1 MKSFDRNLH
10 FFRNFL
16 LKNEENADILVTTIY
31 QGYIMLLQFQCKNH
45 RSIKDEITF
54 SMLTSSDDSHEKK
67 LIKNLGEGNYI
78 SRCASLYGANGSGK
92 TSIISAILYMKQ
104 FVVGSNSYQNES
116 QIARLPH
123 KLTVDSPTKYS
134 INFEKNGIVYHYSF
148 EYDDKEILAESLYY
162 WPNGKKAMVFERT
175 SKIVNNEP
183 TFKFST
189 EFRKIGENC
198 RGRLKS
204 FKLLLSVAFSETNI
218 EYIADVF
225 NFFQNDLVILFSNEP
240 SNWLQYS
247 IDMLKKDVELR
258 KIFLDFLHSIGSDI
272 LDLALDTQIRTFS
285 EKELLNFPPEV
296 RPAFTNQKLRLD
308 ILNLKYKD
316 FDINI
321 NDESEGIKK
330 LFAMVCPLIDIIR
343 NNKLFF
349 CDEIENS
356 LHSSIVLEIIRRFF
370 NNEKSTAQLI
380 FATHNTEILDLNIM
394 RRDQIWFTELEK
406 TERKTDLYSLSDI
419 KNVRKDEAVQKG
431 YIAGKYGAIPMIN
444 TEIQKICEEC

>member
-1 MKSFDRNLH
+1 
-10 FFRNFL
+10 
-16 LKNEENADILVTTIY
+16 
-31 QGYIMLLQFQCKNH
+31 MLLQFQCKNH
-45 RSIKDEITF
+45 RSIKDEIIF
-54 SMLTSSDDSHEKK
+54 SMLASSDDSHEEK
-67 LIKNLGEGNYI
+67 LIKNLREGNYI

-92 TSIISAILYMKQ
+92 TSIISAISYMKQ
-104 FVVGSNSYQNES
+104 LVVSSNSYQNES
-116 QIARLPH
+116 EMVRLPH
-123 KLTVDSPTKYS
+123 KLAVDSPTKYS
-134 INFEKNGIVYHYSF
+134 INFEKNGIVYQYSF
-148 EYDDKEILAESLYY
+148 EYDNKEIIAESLYY
-162 WPNGKKAMVFERT
+162 WPNGKKAMIFERT
-175 SKIVNNEP
+175 SEIVNNEP
-183 TFKFST
+183 TFKFSAD
-189 EFRKIGENC
+189 FKKIGENC
-198 RGRLKS
+198 RGRLKP
-204 FKLLLSVAFSETNI
+204 FKLLLSVAFTETNI
-218 EYIADVF
+218 EYVAKTF

-240 SNWLQYS
+240 NNWLQYS
-247 IDMLKKDVELR
+247 IDVLKKDTELR
-258 KIFLDFLHSIGSDI
+258 KIFLGFLHSIGSDI
-272 LDLALDTQIRTFS
+272 LDLSLDTQIRTFS
-285 EKELLNFPPEV
+285 EKELLNFPPDV
-296 RPAFTNQKLRLD
+296 RPAFTNQKVRLD

-343 NNKLFF
+343 NNKIFF

-406 TERKTDLYSLSDI
+406 TDRKTDLYSLSDI

>member
-1 MKSFDRNLH
+1 
-10 FFRNFL
+10 
-16 LKNEENADILVTTIY
+16 
-31 QGYIMLLQFQCKNH
+31 MLLQFQCKNH

-54 SMLTSSDDSHEKK
+54 SMLASSDDSHEEK

-92 TSIISAILYMKQ
+92 TSIISAVLYMKQ
-104 FVVGSNSYQNES
+104 LVISSNSYQNES
-116 QIARLPH
+116 QMVRLPH
-123 KLTVDSPTKYS
+123 KLAVDLPTKYS
-134 INFEKNGIVYHYSF
+134 IDFEKNGIVYQYSF
-148 EYDDKEILAESLYY
+148 EYDNKEILAESLYY
-162 WPNGKKAMVFERT
+162 WPNGKKAMIFERT
-175 SKIVNNEP
+175 SKMVNNEP
-183 TFKFST
+183 TFKFAT
-189 EFRKIGENC
+189 EFKKIGENC

-218 EYIADVF
+218 EYVANTF

-240 SNWLQYS
+240 NNWLHYS
-247 IDMLKKDVELR
+247 IDMLKKDMELR

-272 LDLALDTQIRTFS
+272 LDLSLDTQIRTFS
-285 EKELLNFPPEV
+285 EKELLNFPPEL
-296 RPAFTNQKLRLD
+296 RPAFSNQKIRSD
-308 ILNLKYKD
+308 ILSLKYKD
-316 FDINI
+316 FEIDIK
-321 NDESEGIKK
+321 DESEGIKK

-343 NNKLFF
+343 NNKVFF

-419 KNVRKDEAVQKG
+419 KNVRKDEAVQRG
-431 YIAGKYGAIPMIN
+431 YIAGKYGAVPMIN
-444 TEIQKICEEC
+444 TEIQKFCEEC

>member
-1 MKSFDRNLH
+1 
-10 FFRNFL
+10 
-16 LKNEENADILVTTIY
+16 
-31 QGYIMLLQFQCKNH
+31 MLLQFQCKNH

-54 SMLTSSDDSHEKK
+54 SMLASSDDSHEEK
-67 LIKNLGEGNYI
+67 LIKDLGEGNYI

-104 FVVGSNSYQNES
+104 LVVSSNSYQNET
-116 QIARLPH
+116 QMVRLPH
-123 KLTVDSPTKYS
+123 KLAVDSPTKYS
-134 INFEKNGIVYHYSF
+134 INFEKNGIVYHYAF
-148 EYDDKEILAESLYY
+148 EYDNKEILAESLYY
-162 WPNGKKAMVFERT
+162 WPNGKKAMIFERT
-175 SKIVNNEP
+175 SEMVNNEP
-183 TFKFST
+183 NFKFSS
-189 EFRKIGENC
+189 EFKKIGENC

-204 FKLLLSVAFSETNI
+204 FKLLLSVAFTETNI
-218 EYIADVF
+218 EYVANTF

-240 SNWLQYS
+240 SNWLHYS
-247 IDMLKKDVELR
+247 IDMLKKDMELR

-272 LDLALDTQIRTFS
+272 LDLSLDTQIRTFS
-285 EKELLNFPPEV
+285 EKELLNFPPEL
-296 RPAFTNQKLRLD
+296 RPAFSNQKVLSD
-308 ILNLKYKD
+308 ILSLKYKD
-316 FDINI
+316 FDIDI
-321 NDESEGIKK
+321 KDESEGIKK

-343 NNKLFF
+343 NNKIFF

-356 LHSSIVLEIIRRFF
+356 LHSAIVLEIIRRFF

-444 TEIQKICEEC
+444 IEIQKICEEC

>member
-1 MKSFDRNLH
+1 
-10 FFRNFL
+10 
-16 LKNEENADILVTTIY
+16 
-31 QGYIMLLQFQCKNH
+31 MLLQFQCSNH

-54 SMLTSSDDSHEKK
+54 SMLASSDDSHEEK

-104 FVVGSNSYQNES
+104 LVVSSNSYQNES
-116 QIARLPH
+116 QMVRLPH
-123 KLTVDSPTKYS
+123 KLAINSPTKYS
-134 INFEKNGIVYHYSF
+134 INFEKNGIVYQYSF
-148 EYDDKEILAESLYY
+148 EYDNKEIIAESLYY
-162 WPNGKKAMVFERT
+162 WPNGKKALIFER
-175 SKIVNNEP
+175 SSEMLNNEP
-183 TFKFST
+183 NFRFST
-189 EFRKIGENC
+189 DFRKIGENC
-198 RGRLKS
+198 RGRLKP
-204 FKLLLSVAFSETNI
+204 FKLLLSVAFTETNI
-218 EYIADVF
+218 EYVINAF

-247 IDMLKKDVELR
+247 VDRLKKDEELR
-258 KIFLDFLHSIGSDI
+258 KMFLDFLHSIGSDI
-272 LDLALDTQIRTFS
+272 LDMILVNQIRTFS
-285 EKELLNFPPEV
+285 EKELLKFPSEL
-296 RPAFTNQKLRLD
+296 RQALSDQSLRLNN
-308 ILNLKYKD
+308 ILILRYKD
-316 FDINI
+316 FDIDI

-343 NNKLFF
+343 NNKIFF

-356 LHSSIVLEIIRRFF
+356 LHSSIVLELIRRFF
-370 NNEKSTAQLI
+370 NNEKPTAQFI

>member
-1 MKSFDRNLH
+1 
-10 FFRNFL
+10 
-16 LKNEENADILVTTIY
+16 
-31 QGYIMLLQFQCKNH
+31 MLLQFQCKNH

-54 SMLTSSDDSHEKK
+54 SMLASSDDSHEEK
-67 LIKNLGEGNYI
+67 LIKDLGEGNYI

-104 FVVGSNSYQNES
+104 LVISSNSYQNES
-116 QIARLPH
+116 QMVRLPH
-123 KLTVDSPTKYS
+123 KLAVDSPTKYS
-134 INFEKNGIVYHYSF
+134 INFEKNGIVYQYAF
-148 EYDDKEILAESLYY
+148 EYDNKEILAESLYY
-162 WPNGKKAMVFERT
+162 WPNGKKAMIFERT
-175 SKIVNNEP
+175 SEMVNNEP
-183 TFKFST
+183 NFKFSS
-189 EFRKIGENC
+189 EFKKIGENC

-204 FKLLLSVAFSETNI
+204 FKLLLSVAFTETNI
-218 EYIADVF
+218 EYVANTF

-240 SNWLQYS
+240 SNWLHYS
-247 IDMLKKDVELR
+247 IDMLKKDMELR

-272 LDLALDTQIRTFS
+272 LDLSLDTQIRIFS
-285 EKELLNFPPEV
+285 EKELLNFPPEL
-296 RPAFTNQKLRLD
+296 RPAFSNQKVRSD
-308 ILNLKYKD
+308 ILSLKYKD
-316 FDINI
+316 FDIDI
-321 NDESEGIKK
+321 KDESEGIKK

-343 NNKLFF
+343 NNKIFF

-444 TEIQKICEEC
+444 IEIQKICEEC

>member
-1 MKSFDRNLH
+1 
-10 FFRNFL
+10 
-16 LKNEENADILVTTIY
+16 
-31 QGYIMLLQFQCKNH
+31 MLLQFQCKNH
-45 RSIKDEITF
+45 RSIKDEIIF
-54 SMLTSSDDSHEKK
+54 SMLASSDDSHEEK
-67 LIKNLGEGNYI
+67 LIKNLREGNYI

-92 TSIISAILYMKQ
+92 TSIISAILCMKQ
-104 FVVGSNSYQNES
+104 LVVSSNSYQNES
-116 QIARLPH
+116 EMVRLPH
-123 KLTVDSPTKYS
+123 KLAVDSPTKYS
-134 INFEKNGIVYHYSF
+134 INFEKNGIVYQYSF
-148 EYDDKEILAESLYY
+148 EYDNKEIIAESLYY
-162 WPNGKKAMVFERT
+162 WPNGKKAMIFERT
-175 SKIVNNEP
+175 SEIVNNEP
-183 TFKFST
+183 TFKFSAD
-189 EFRKIGENC
+189 FKKIGENC
-198 RGRLKS
+198 RGRLKP
-204 FKLLLSVAFSETNI
+204 FKLLLSVAFTETNI
-218 EYIADVF
+218 EYVAKTF

-240 SNWLQYS
+240 NNWLQYS
-247 IDMLKKDVELR
+247 IDVLKKDTELR
-258 KIFLDFLHSIGSDI
+258 KIFLGFLHSIGSDI
-272 LDLALDTQIRTFS
+272 LDLSLDTQIRTFS

-296 RPAFTNQKLRLD
+296 RPAFTNQKVRLD

-343 NNKLFF
+343 NNKIFF

-406 TERKTDLYSLSDI
+406 TDRKTDLYSLSDI

-431 YIAGKYGAIPMIN
+431 YISGKYGAIPMIN

>member
-1 MKSFDRNLH
+1 
-10 FFRNFL
+10 
-16 LKNEENADILVTTIY
+16 
-31 QGYIMLLQFQCKNH
+31 MLLQFQCKNH
-45 RSIKDEITF
+45 RSIKDEIIF
-54 SMLTSSDDSHEKK
+54 SMLASSDDSHEEK
-67 LIKNLGEGNYI
+67 LIKNLREGNYI

-104 FVVGSNSYQNES
+104 LVVSSNSYQNES
-116 QIARLPH
+116 EMVRLPH
-123 KLTVDSPTKYS
+123 KLAVDSPTKYS
-134 INFEKNGIVYHYSF
+134 INFEKNGIVYQYSF
-148 EYDDKEILAESLYY
+148 EYDNKEIIAESLYY
-162 WPNGKKAMVFERT
+162 WPNGKKAMIFERT

-183 TFKFST
+183 TFKFSAD
-189 EFRKIGENC
+189 FKKIGENC
-198 RGRLKS
+198 RGRLKP
-204 FKLLLSVAFSETNI
+204 FKLLLSVAFTETNI
-218 EYIADVF
+218 EYVAKTF

-240 SNWLQYS
+240 NNWLQYS
-247 IDMLKKDVELR
+247 IDVLKKDTELR
-258 KIFLDFLHSIGSDI
+258 KIFLGFLHSIGSDI
-272 LDLALDTQIRTFS
+272 LDLSLDTQIRTFS
-285 EKELLNFPPEV
+285 EKELLNFPPDV
-296 RPAFTNQKLRLD
+296 RPAFTNQKVRLD

-343 NNKLFF
+343 NNKIFF

-406 TERKTDLYSLSDI
+406 TDRKTDLYSLSDI

>member
-1 MKSFDRNLH
+1 
-10 FFRNFL
+10 
-16 LKNEENADILVTTIY
+16 
-31 QGYIMLLQFQCKNH
+31 MLLQFQCKNH
-45 RSIKDEITF
+45 RSIKDEIIF
-54 SMLTSSDDSHEKK
+54 SMLASSDDSHEEK
-67 LIKNLGEGNYI
+67 LIKNLREGNYI

-92 TSIISAILYMKQ
+92 TSIISAILCMKQ
-104 FVVGSNSYQNES
+104 LVVSSNSYQNES
-116 QIARLPH
+116 EMVRLPH
-123 KLTVDSPTKYS
+123 KLAVDSPTKYS
-134 INFEKNGIVYHYSF
+134 INFEKNGIVYQYSF
-148 EYDDKEILAESLYY
+148 EYDNKEIIAESLYY
-162 WPNGKKAMVFERT
+162 WPNGKKAMIFERT
-175 SKIVNNEP
+175 SEIVNNEP
-183 TFKFST
+183 TFKFSAD
-189 EFRKIGENC
+189 FKKIGENC
-198 RGRLKS
+198 RGRLKP
-204 FKLLLSVAFSETNI
+204 FKLLLSVAFTETNI
-218 EYIADVF
+218 EYVAKTF

-240 SNWLQYS
+240 NNWLQYS
-247 IDMLKKDVELR
+247 IDVLKKDTELR
-258 KIFLDFLHSIGSDI
+258 KIFLGFLHSIGSDI
-272 LDLALDTQIRTFS
+272 LDLSLDTQIRTFS

-296 RPAFTNQKLRLD
+296 RPAFTNQKVRLD

-343 NNKLFF
+343 NNKIFF

-431 YIAGKYGAIPMIN
+431 YISGKYGAIPMIN

>member
-1 MKSFDRNLH
+1 
-10 FFRNFL
+10 
-16 LKNEENADILVTTIY
+16 
-31 QGYIMLLQFQCKNH
+31 MLLQFQCKNH

-54 SMLTSSDDSHEKK
+54 SMLASSDDSHEEK

-92 TSIISAILYMKQ
+92 TSFISAILYMKQ
-104 FVVGSNSYQNES
+104 LVVSSNSYQNES
-116 QIARLPH
+116 QMVRLPH
-123 KLTVDSPTKYS
+123 KLAINSPTKYS
-134 INFEKNGIVYHYSF
+134 INFEKNGIVYQYSF
-148 EYDDKEILAESLYY
+148 EYDNKEILEESLYY
-162 WPNGKKAMVFERT
+162 WPNGKKAMIFERT
-175 SKIVNNEP
+175 SEMLNNEP
-183 TFKFST
+183 SFKFST

-204 FKLLLSVAFSETNI
+204 FKLLLSVAFTETNI
-218 EYIADVF
+218 EYVANAF

-272 LDLALDTQIRTFS
+272 LDLTLDTQIRTFS

-296 RPAFTNQKLRLD
+296 RPTFANQKVRLD

-343 NNKLFF
+343 NNKIFF

-406 TERKTDLYSLSDI
+406 TDRKTDLYSLSDI

-431 YIAGKYGAIPMIN
+431 YISGKYGAIPMIN

>member
-1 MKSFDRNLH
+1 
-10 FFRNFL
+10 
-16 LKNEENADILVTTIY
+16 
-31 QGYIMLLQFQCKNH
+31 MLLQFQCSNH

-54 SMLTSSDDSHEKK
+54 SMLASSDDSHEEK

-104 FVVGSNSYQNES
+104 LVISSNSYQNES
-116 QIARLPH
+116 QIVRLPH
-123 KLTVDSPTKYS
+123 KLAVDSPTKYS
-134 INFEKNGIVYHYSF
+134 INFEKNGIVYQYSF
-148 EYDDKEILAESLYY
+148 EYDNKEIIAESLYY
-162 WPNGKKAMVFERT
+162 WPNGKKAMIFERT
-175 SKIVNNEP
+175 SEMVNNEP

-189 EFRKIGENC
+189 DFRKIGENC
-198 RGRLKS
+198 RGRLKP
-204 FKLLLSVAFSETNI
+204 FKLLLSVAFTETNI
-218 EYIADVF
+218 EYIANAF

-240 SNWLQYS
+240 SDWLQYS
-247 IDMLKKDVELR
+247 LDRLKKDGELR
-258 KIFLDFLHSIGSDI
+258 KTFLDFLHSIGSDI
-272 LDLALDTQIRTFS
+272 LDLSLDTQIHTFS
-285 EKELLNFPPEV
+285 EKELLNFPPEL
-296 RPAFTNQKLRLD
+296 RFAFSNQKVRHD

-343 NNKLFF
+343 NNKIFF

-370 NNEKSTAQLI
+370 NNEKSIAQLI

>member
-1 MKSFDRNLH
+1 
-10 FFRNFL
+10 
-16 LKNEENADILVTTIY
+16 
-31 QGYIMLLQFQCKNH
+31 MLLQFQCKNH

-54 SMLTSSDDSHEKK
+54 SMLASSDDSHEEK

-104 FVVGSNSYQNES
+104 LVVSSNSYQNES
-116 QIARLPH
+116 QMVRLPH
-123 KLTVDSPTKYS
+123 KLAINSPTKYS
-134 INFEKNGIVYHYSF
+134 INFEKNGIVYQYSF
-148 EYDDKEILAESLYY
+148 EYDNKEILEESLYY
-162 WPNGKKAMVFERT
+162 WPNGKKAMIFERT
-175 SKIVNNEP
+175 SEMVNNEP
-183 TFKFST
+183 SFKFST

-204 FKLLLSVAFSETNI
+204 FKLLLSVAFTETNI
-218 EYIADVF
+218 EYVANVF

-272 LDLALDTQIRTFS
+272 LDLTLDTQIRTFS

-296 RPAFTNQKLRLD
+296 RPAFANQKVRLD

-343 NNKLFF
+343 NNKIFF

-406 TERKTDLYSLSDI
+406 TDRKTDLYSLSDI

-431 YIAGKYGAIPMIN
+431 YISGKYGAIPMIN

>member
-1 MKSFDRNLH
+1 
-10 FFRNFL
+10 
-16 LKNEENADILVTTIY
+16 
-31 QGYIMLLQFQCKNH
+31 MLLQFQCKNH

-54 SMLTSSDDSHEKK
+54 SMLASSDDSHEEK

-104 FVVGSNSYQNES
+104 LVVSSNSYQNES
-116 QIARLPH
+116 QMVRLPH
-123 KLTVDSPTKYS
+123 KLAINSPTKYT
-134 INFEKNGIVYHYSF
+134 INFEKKGIVYQYSF
-148 EYDDKEILAESLYY
+148 EYDNKEIIAESLYY
-162 WPNGKKAMVFERT
+162 WPNGKKAMIFERT
-175 SKIVNNEP
+175 SEMVNNEP

-189 EFRKIGENC
+189 DFRKIGENC
-198 RGRLKS
+198 RGRLKP
-204 FKLLLSVAFSETNI
+204 FKLLLSVAFTETNI
-218 EYIADVF
+218 EYIANAF

-240 SNWLQYS
+240 SDWLQYS
-247 IDMLKKDVELR
+247 LDRLKKDGELR
-258 KIFLDFLHSIGSDI
+258 KTFLDFLHSIGSDI
-272 LDLALDTQIRTFS
+272 LDLSLDTQIHTFS

-296 RPAFTNQKLRLD
+296 RPAFTNQKVRLD
-308 ILNLKYKD
+308 ILNLKYKN

-343 NNKLFF
+343 NNKIFF

>member
-1 MKSFDRNLH
+1 
-10 FFRNFL
+10 
-16 LKNEENADILVTTIY
+16 
-31 QGYIMLLQFQCKNH
+31 MLLQFQCKNH

-54 SMLTSSDDSHEKK
+54 SMLASSDDSHEEK

-92 TSIISAILYMKQ
+92 TSIISAVLYMKQ
-104 FVVGSNSYQNES
+104 LVISSNSYQNES
-116 QIARLPH
+116 QMVRLPH
-123 KLTVDSPTKYS
+123 KLAVDLPTKYS
-134 INFEKNGIVYHYSF
+134 IDFEKNGIVYQYSF
-148 EYDDKEILAESLYY
+148 EYDNKEILAESLYY
-162 WPNGKKAMVFERT
+162 WPNGKKAMIFERT
-175 SKIVNNEP
+175 SKMVNNEP
-183 TFKFST
+183 TFKFAT
-189 EFRKIGENC
+189 EFKKIGENC

-218 EYIADVF
+218 EYVANTF

-240 SNWLQYS
+240 NNWLHYS
-247 IDMLKKDVELR
+247 IDMLKKDMELR

-272 LDLALDTQIRTFS
+272 LDLSLDTQIRTFS
-285 EKELLNFPPEV
+285 EKELLNFPPEL
-296 RPAFTNQKLRLD
+296 RPAFSNQKVRSD
-308 ILNLKYKD
+308 ILSLKYKD
-316 FDINI
+316 FEIDIK
-321 NDESEGIKK
+321 DESEGIKK

-343 NNKLFF
+343 NNKVFF

-419 KNVRKDEAVQKG
+419 KNVRKDEAVQRG
-431 YIAGKYGAIPMIN
+431 YIAGKYGAVPMIN
-444 TEIQKICEEC
+444 TEIQKFCEEC

>member
-1 MKSFDRNLH
+1 
-10 FFRNFL
+10 
-16 LKNEENADILVTTIY
+16 
-31 QGYIMLLQFQCKNH
+31 MLLQFQCKNH

-54 SMLTSSDDSHEKK
+54 SMLASSDDSHEEK
-67 LIKNLGEGNYI
+67 LIKSLGEGNYI

-104 FVVGSNSYQNES
+104 LIINSNSYQNES
-116 QIARLPH
+116 QMVRLPH
-123 KLTVDSPTKYS
+123 KLAINSPTKYS
-134 INFEKNGIVYHYSF
+134 INFEKNGIVYQYSF
-148 EYDDKEILAESLYY
+148 EYDNKEILEESLYY
-162 WPNGKKAMVFERT
+162 WPNGKKAMIFERT
-175 SKIVNNEP
+175 SEMVNNEP
-183 TFKFST
+183 SFKFST

-198 RGRLKS
+198 RGRLKP
-204 FKLLLSVAFSETNI
+204 FKLLLSVAFTETNI
-218 EYIADVF
+218 EYVINAF
-225 NFFQNDLVILFSNEP
+225 NFFQNDLIILFSNKP
-240 SNWLQYS
+240 SNWRDYS
-247 IDMLKKDVELR
+247 MNVLKNDNELR
-258 KIFLDFLHSIGSDI
+258 QIFLNFLHSIGSDI
-272 LDLALDTQIRTFS
+272 LDLKPDRQIISLSEQDLEKFPLELKNAL
-285 EKELLNFPPEV
+285 
-296 RPAFTNQKLRLD
+296 ANQKIMQDTLR
-308 ILNLKYKD
+308 IMYKD
-316 FDINI
+316 FDITI
-321 NDESEGIKK
+321 EEESEGIKK

-343 NNKLFF
+343 NNKIFF

-444 TEIQKICEEC
+444 AEIQKICEEC

>member
-1 MKSFDRNLH
+1 
-10 FFRNFL
+10 
-16 LKNEENADILVTTIY
+16 
-31 QGYIMLLQFQCKNH
+31 MLLQFQCKNH
-45 RSIKDEITF
+45 RSIEDEIIF
-54 SMLTSSDDSHEKK
+54 SMLASSDDSHEEK

-104 FVVGSNSYQNES
+104 LVVSSNSYQNES
-116 QIARLPH
+116 EMVRLPH
-123 KLTVDSPTKYS
+123 KLAVDSPTKYS
-134 INFEKNGIVYHYSF
+134 INFEKNGIVYQYSF
-148 EYDDKEILAESLYY
+148 EYDNKEIIAESLYY
-162 WPNGKKAMVFERT
+162 WPNGKKAMIFERT
-175 SKIVNNEP
+175 SEIVNNEP
-183 TFKFST
+183 TFKFSAD
-189 EFRKIGENC
+189 FKIIGENC
-198 RGRLKS
+198 RGRLKP
-204 FKLLLSVAFSETNI
+204 FKLLLSIAFTETNI
-218 EYIADVF
+218 EYVAKTF

-240 SNWLQYS
+240 NNWLQYS
-247 IDMLKKDVELR
+247 IDMLKKDTELR

-272 LDLALDTQIRTFS
+272 LDLSLDTQIRTFS
-285 EKELLNFPPEV
+285 EKELLNFPPEL
-296 RPAFTNQKLRLD
+296 RPAFTNQKVRLD

-343 NNKLFF
+343 SNKIFF

-380 FATHNTEILDLNIM
+380 FSTHNTEVLDLNIM

-406 TERKTDLYSLSDI
+406 TDRKTDLYSLSDI

>member
-1 MKSFDRNLH
+1 
-10 FFRNFL
+10 
-16 LKNEENADILVTTIY
+16 
-31 QGYIMLLQFQCKNH
+31 MLLQFQCKNH

-54 SMLTSSDDSHEKK
+54 SMLASSDDSHEEK
-67 LIKNLGEGNYI
+67 LIKDLGEGNYI

-104 FVVGSNSYQNES
+104 LVVSSNSYQNET
-116 QIARLPH
+116 QMVRLPH
-123 KLTVDSPTKYS
+123 KLAVDSPTKYS
-134 INFEKNGIVYHYSF
+134 INFEKNGIVYQYAF
-148 EYDDKEILAESLYY
+148 EYDNKEILAESLYY
-162 WPNGKKAMVFERT
+162 WPNGKKAMIFERT
-175 SKIVNNEP
+175 SEMVNNEP
-183 TFKFST
+183 NFKFSS
-189 EFRKIGENC
+189 EFKKIGENC

-204 FKLLLSVAFSETNI
+204 FKLLLSVAFTETNI
-218 EYIADVF
+218 EYVANTF

-240 SNWLQYS
+240 SNWLHYS
-247 IDMLKKDVELR
+247 IDMLKKDMELR

-272 LDLALDTQIRTFS
+272 LDLSLDTQIRIFS
-285 EKELLNFPPEV
+285 EKELLNFPPEL
-296 RPAFTNQKLRLD
+296 RPAFSNQKVRSD
-308 ILNLKYKD
+308 ILSLKYKD
-316 FDINI
+316 FDIDI
-321 NDESEGIKK
+321 KDESEGIKK

-343 NNKLFF
+343 NNKIFF

-444 TEIQKICEEC
+444 IEIQKICEEC

>member
-1 MKSFDRNLH
+1 
-10 FFRNFL
+10 
-16 LKNEENADILVTTIY
+16 
-31 QGYIMLLQFQCKNH
+31 MLLQFQCKNH

-54 SMLTSSDDSHEKK
+54 SMLASSDDSHEEK

-104 FVVGSNSYQNES
+104 LVVNSNSYQNES
-116 QIARLPH
+116 QMIRLPH
-123 KLTVDSPTKYS
+123 KLAINSPTKYS
-134 INFEKNGIVYHYSF
+134 INFEKNGIVYQYSF
-148 EYDDKEILAESLYY
+148 EYDNKEILEESLYY
-162 WPNGKKAMVFERT
+162 WPNGKKAMIFERT
-175 SKIVNNEP
+175 SEMLNNEP
-183 TFKFST
+183 SFKFST

-204 FKLLLSVAFSETNI
+204 FKLLLSVAFTETNI
-218 EYIADVF
+218 EYVANAF

-272 LDLALDTQIRTFS
+272 LDLTLDTQIRTFS

-296 RPAFTNQKLRLD
+296 RPAFANQKVRLD

-343 NNKLFF
+343 NNKIFF

-406 TERKTDLYSLSDI
+406 TDRKTDLYSLSDI

-431 YIAGKYGAIPMIN
+431 YISGKYGAIPMIN

>member
-1 MKSFDRNLH
+1 
-10 FFRNFL
+10 
-16 LKNEENADILVTTIY
+16 
-31 QGYIMLLQFQCKNH
+31 MLLQFQCKNH

-104 FVVGSNSYQNES
+104 FVVSSNSYQNES

-123 KLTVDSPTKYS
+123 KLAVDSPTKYS

-162 WPNGKKAMVFERT
+162 WPNGKKAMIFERT

-198 RGRLKS
+198 KGRLKS

-218 EYIADVF
+218 EYIADAF

-272 LDLALDTQIRTFS
+272 LDLTLDTQIRTFS

-296 RPAFTNQKLRLD
+296 RPAFNNQKVRLD

-406 TERKTDLYSLSDI
+406 AERKTDLYSLSDI

>member
-1 MKSFDRNLH
+1 
-10 FFRNFL
+10 
-16 LKNEENADILVTTIY
+16 
-31 QGYIMLLQFQCKNH
+31 MLLQFQCKNH
-45 RSIKDEITF
+45 RSIKDEIIF
-54 SMLTSSDDSHEKK
+54 SMLASSDDSHEEK

-92 TSIISAILYMKQ
+92 TSIISAISCMKQ
-104 FVVGSNSYQNES
+104 LVVSSNFYQNKSEMV
-116 QIARLPH
+116 RLPH
-123 KLTVDSPTKYS
+123 KLAVDSPTKYS
-134 INFEKNGIVYHYSF
+134 INFEKNGIVYQYSF
-148 EYDDKEILAESLYY
+148 EYDNKEIIAESLYY
-162 WPNGKKAMVFERT
+162 WPNGKKAMIFERT
-175 SKIVNNEP
+175 SEIVNNEP
-183 TFKFST
+183 TFKFSAD
-189 EFRKIGENC
+189 FKKIGENC
-198 RGRLKS
+198 RGRLKP
-204 FKLLLSVAFSETNI
+204 FKLLLSVAFTETNI
-218 EYIADVF
+218 EYVAKTF

-240 SNWLQYS
+240 NNWSQYS
-247 IDMLKKDVELR
+247 IDMLKKDTELR

-272 LDLALDTQIRTFS
+272 LDLSLDTQIRTFS
-285 EKELLNFPPEV
+285 EKELLNFPPEL

-343 NNKLFF
+343 NNKIFF

-380 FATHNTEILDLNIM
+380 FATHNTEVLDLNIM

-406 TERKTDLYSLSDI
+406 TDRKTDLYSLSDI

-431 YIAGKYGAIPMIN
+431 YISGKYGAIPMIN

>member
-1 MKSFDRNLH
+1 
-10 FFRNFL
+10 
-16 LKNEENADILVTTIY
+16 
-31 QGYIMLLQFQCKNH
+31 MLLQFQCKNH
-45 RSIKDEITF
+45 RSIKDDITF
-54 SMLTSSDDSHEKK
+54 SMLASSDDSHEEK

-104 FVVGSNSYQNES
+104 LVVNSNSYQNES
-116 QIARLPH
+116 QMIRLPH
-123 KLTVDSPTKYS
+123 KLAINSPTKYS
-134 INFEKNGIVYHYSF
+134 INFEKNGIVYQYSF
-148 EYDDKEILAESLYY
+148 EYDNKEILEESLYY
-162 WPNGKKAMVFERT
+162 WPNGKKAMIFERT
-175 SKIVNNEP
+175 SEMLNNEP
-183 TFKFST
+183 SFKFST

-204 FKLLLSVAFSETNI
+204 FKLLLSVAFTETNI
-218 EYIADVF
+218 EYVANAF

-272 LDLALDTQIRTFS
+272 LDLTLDTQIRTFS

-296 RPAFTNQKLRLD
+296 RPAFANQKVRLD

-343 NNKLFF
+343 NNKIFF

-406 TERKTDLYSLSDI
+406 TDRKTDLYSLSDI

-431 YIAGKYGAIPMIN
+431 YISGKYGAIPMIN

>member
-1 MKSFDRNLH
+1 
-10 FFRNFL
+10 
-16 LKNEENADILVTTIY
+16 
-31 QGYIMLLQFQCKNH
+31 MLLQFQCKNH
-45 RSIKDEITF
+45 RSIKDEIIF
-54 SMLTSSDDSHEKK
+54 SMLASSDDSHEEK

-104 FVVGSNSYQNES
+104 LVVSSNSYQNES
-116 QIARLPH
+116 EMVRLPH
-123 KLTVDSPTKYS
+123 KLAVDSPTKYS
-134 INFEKNGIVYHYSF
+134 INFEKNGIVYQYSF
-148 EYDDKEILAESLYY
+148 EYDNKEIIAESLYY
-162 WPNGKKAMVFERT
+162 WPNGKKAMIFERT
-175 SKIVNNEP
+175 SEIVNNEP
-183 TFKFST
+183 TFKFSAD
-189 EFRKIGENC
+189 FKKIGENC
-198 RGRLKS
+198 RGRLKP
-204 FKLLLSVAFSETNI
+204 FKLLLSVAFTETNI
-218 EYIADVF
+218 EYVAKTF

-240 SNWLQYS
+240 NNWLQYS
-247 IDMLKKDVELR
+247 IDMLKKDTELR

-272 LDLALDTQIRTFS
+272 LDLSLDTQIRTFS
-285 EKELLNFPPEV
+285 EKELLNFPPEL
-296 RPAFTNQKLRLD
+296 RPAFTNQKVRLD

-343 NNKLFF
+343 NNKIFF

-380 FATHNTEILDLNIM
+380 FSTHNTEVLDLNIM

-406 TERKTDLYSLSDI
+406 TERNTDLYSLSDI

>member
-1 MKSFDRNLH
+1 
-10 FFRNFL
+10 
-16 LKNEENADILVTTIY
+16 
-31 QGYIMLLQFQCKNH
+31 MLLQFQCKNH
-45 RSIKDEITF
+45 RSIEDEIIF
-54 SMLTSSDDSHEKK
+54 SMLASSDDSHEEK

-104 FVVGSNSYQNES
+104 LVVSSNSYQNES
-116 QIARLPH
+116 EMVRLPH
-123 KLTVDSPTKYS
+123 KLAVDSPTKYS
-134 INFEKNGIVYHYSF
+134 INFEKNGIVYQYSF
-148 EYDDKEILAESLYY
+148 EYDNKEIIAESLYY
-162 WPNGKKAMVFERT
+162 WPNGKKAMIFERT
-175 SKIVNNEP
+175 SEIVNNEP
-183 TFKFST
+183 TFKFSAD
-189 EFRKIGENC
+189 FKKIGENC
-198 RGRLKS
+198 RGRLKP
-204 FKLLLSVAFSETNI
+204 FKLLLSIAFTETNI
-218 EYIADVF
+218 EYVAKTF

-240 SNWLQYS
+240 NNWLQYS
-247 IDMLKKDVELR
+247 IDMLKKDTELR

-272 LDLALDTQIRTFS
+272 LDLSLDTQIRTFS
-285 EKELLNFPPEV
+285 EKELLNFPPEL
-296 RPAFTNQKLRLD
+296 RPAFTNQKVRLD

-343 NNKLFF
+343 SNKIFF

-380 FATHNTEILDLNIM
+380 FSTHNTEVLDLNIM

-406 TERKTDLYSLSDI
+406 TDRKTDLYSLSDI

>member
-1 MKSFDRNLH
+1 
-10 FFRNFL
+10 
-16 LKNEENADILVTTIY
+16 
-31 QGYIMLLQFQCKNH
+31 MLLQFQCKNH

-54 SMLTSSDDSHEKK
+54 SMLASSDDSHEEK

-104 FVVGSNSYQNES
+104 LVVSSNSYQNES
-116 QIARLPH
+116 QMIRLPH
-123 KLTVDSPTKYS
+123 KQAINSPTKYS
-134 INFEKNGIVYHYSF
+134 INFEKNGIVYQYSF
-148 EYDDKEILAESLYY
+148 EYDNKEILEESLYY
-162 WPNGKKAMVFERT
+162 WPNGKKAMIFERT
-175 SKIVNNEP
+175 SEMLNNEP
-183 TFKFST
+183 SFKFST

-204 FKLLLSVAFSETNI
+204 FKLLLSVAFTETNI
-218 EYIADVF
+218 EYVANVF

-272 LDLALDTQIRTFS
+272 LDLTLDTQIRTFS

-296 RPAFTNQKLRLD
+296 RPAFANQKVRLD

-343 NNKLFF
+343 NNKIFF

-406 TERKTDLYSLSDI
+406 TDRKTDLYSLSDI

-431 YIAGKYGAIPMIN
+431 YISGKYGAIPMIN

>member
-1 MKSFDRNLH
+1 
-10 FFRNFL
+10 
-16 LKNEENADILVTTIY
+16 
-31 QGYIMLLQFQCKNH
+31 MLLQFQCKNH
-45 RSIKDEITF
+45 RSIKDEIIF
-54 SMLTSSDDSHEKK
+54 SMLASSDDSHEEK

-104 FVVGSNSYQNES
+104 LVVSSNSYQNES
-116 QIARLPH
+116 EMVRLPH
-123 KLTVDSPTKYS
+123 KLAVDSPTKYS
-134 INFEKNGIVYHYSF
+134 INFEKNGIVYQYSF
-148 EYDDKEILAESLYY
+148 EYDNKEIIAESLYY
-162 WPNGKKAMVFERT
+162 WPNGKKAMIFERT
-175 SKIVNNEP
+175 SEIVNNEP
-183 TFKFST
+183 TFKFSAD
-189 EFRKIGENC
+189 FKKIGENC
-198 RGRLKS
+198 RGRLKP
-204 FKLLLSVAFSETNI
+204 FKLLLSIAFTETNI
-218 EYIADVF
+218 EYVAKTF

-240 SNWLQYS
+240 NNWLQYS
-247 IDMLKKDVELR
+247 IDMLKKDTELR

-272 LDLALDTQIRTFS
+272 LDLSLDTQIRTFS
-285 EKELLNFPPEV
+285 EKELLNFPPEL
-296 RPAFTNQKLRLD
+296 RPAFTNQKVRLD

-343 NNKLFF
+343 SNKIFF

-380 FATHNTEILDLNIM
+380 FSTHNTEVLDLNIM

-406 TERKTDLYSLSDI
+406 TDRKTDLYSLSDI

>member
-1 MKSFDRNLH
+1 
-10 FFRNFL
+10 
-16 LKNEENADILVTTIY
+16 
-31 QGYIMLLQFQCKNH
+31 MLLQFQCKNH

-54 SMLTSSDDSHEKK
+54 SMLASSDDSHEEK
-67 LIKNLGEGNYI
+67 LIKDLGEGNYI

-104 FVVGSNSYQNES
+104 LVVSSNSYQNET
-116 QIARLPH
+116 QMVRLPH
-123 KLTVDSPTKYS
+123 KLAVDSPTKYS
-134 INFEKNGIVYHYSF
+134 INFEKNGIVYQYSF
-148 EYDDKEILAESLYY
+148 EYDNKEILEESLYY
-162 WPNGKKAMVFERT
+162 WPNGKKAMIFERT
-175 SKIVNNEP
+175 SEMVNNEP
-183 TFKFST
+183 SFKFST

-204 FKLLLSVAFSETNI
+204 FKLLLSVAFTETNI
-218 EYIADVF
+218 EYVANTF

-240 SNWLQYS
+240 SNWLHYS
-247 IDMLKKDVELR
+247 IDMLKKDMELR

-272 LDLALDTQIRTFS
+272 LDLSLDTQIRIFS
-285 EKELLNFPPEV
+285 EKELLNFPPEL
-296 RPAFTNQKLRLD
+296 RPAFSNQKVRSD
-308 ILNLKYKD
+308 ILSLKYKD
-316 FDINI
+316 FDIDI
-321 NDESEGIKK
+321 KDESEGIKK

-343 NNKLFF
+343 NNKIFF

-444 TEIQKICEEC
+444 IEIQKICEEC